1 MGALFVEHK
10 LLILLLF
17 YDFLNT
23 THTIICYIRLLEKN
37 ISNVYSQMRKG
48 DDNNARDVRVNL
60 SRVVWQNKTN
70 LVINVINFGVRE
82 FTTTSSFSFFT
93 LIYSHVLIQL
103 PAGRGTVPYTHP
115 LWKRQTAWQL
125 TSCWTEFITDTICA
139 SWN

>member
-48 DDNNARDVRVNL
+48 DDNNARDVRMNL
-60 SRVVWQNKTN
+60 SRVV
-70 LVINVINFGVRE
+70 
-82 FTTTSSFSFFT
+82 
-93 LIYSHVLIQL
+93 
-103 PAGRGTVPYTHP
+103 
-115 LWKRQTAWQL
+115 
-125 TSCWTEFITDTICA
+125 
-139 SWN
+139 